1 MNQSVVPNAARH
13 GRQSATET
21 VATAMEMVATVTEP
35 LAKCSLRYAPI
46 VARKLKYR
54 LNHAKA
60 DQCIAVI
67 VTVKS
72 D

>member
-1 MNQSVVPNAARH
+1 M
-13 GRQSATET
+13 G
-21 VATAMEMVATVTEP
+21 MVATVTEP

-46 VARKLKYR
+46 VARKLKCR
-54 LNHAKA
+54 SNHAKA